1 MTRATVVFLPGLL
14 CDRAVWE
21 PQIAALSQR
30 YDCLV
35 ADYGTADS
43 LSAMAKSAL
52 ESAPPRFSLV
62 GHSMGGR
69 VALELMRHAA
79 QRITRLALLDTGY
92 QARPAGEAGEAEAR
106 KRYRLLDI
114 ALSQG
119 MRAMGREWIQGMV
132 HPERLRDRGLMDP
145 IMAMIERKTPGI
157 FAAQIRALLSRPA
170 AEAVLRAIHCQTL
183 ILCGRQ
189 DTWSPLARHEEMA
202 RMITGARLAV
212 IEDSGHMVTLERP
225 EAVTAEL
232 EGWLAAARPG
242 AA

>member
-1 MTRATVVFLPGLL
+1 MTRATVMFLPGLL

-35 ADYGTADS
+35 ADYGNADS
-43 LSAMAKSAL
+43 LTAMARSAL

-69 VALELMRHAA
+69 VALELMRNAA
-79 QRITRLALLDTGY
+79 QRIARLALLDTGY
-92 QARPAGEAGEAEAR
+92 QPRPEGEAGEAEAR

-114 ALSQG
+114 ARSQG
-119 MRAMGREWIQGMV
+119 MRAMGREWVQGMV
-132 HPERLRDRGLMDP
+132 HPERLQDRGLMDP

-157 FAAQIRALLSRPA
+157 FAAQVSALLTRPS

-189 DTWSPLARHEEMA
+189 DSWSPLARHEEMA

-212 IEDSGHMVTLERP
+212 IEDSGHMITLERP
-225 EAVTAEL
+225 DAVTAEL
-232 EGWLAAARPG
+232 ERWLAAAARPG
-242 AA
+242 P